1 VRDVSDDLP
10 DLRTFID
17 QAVSTGL
24 TDVAEIAV
32 KVRQSAPAE
41 VLEAHM
47 LSCLRA
53 EVRDYFSR
61 NRQANPIIHGQAAQ
75 AKLAARAGRREVTPA
90 PVSAKRARMRD
101 LFAADR
107 ERFLRDTIWTG
118 EHRLRLGDATAADL
132 IAAAA
137 FARGQA
143 ARNMATAARYDEI
156 ATVLREHGVAK
167 VESLPDDV
175 LKQLME
181 RA

>member
-1 VRDVSDDLP
+1 MSDNLP

-24 TDVAEIAV
+24 TDVADIAV
-32 KVRQSAPAE
+32 KVRQSVPAE

-47 LSCLRA
+47 LSFLRA
-53 EVRDYFSR
+53 EIRGYFSR
-61 NRQANPIIHGQAAQ
+61 NRQTNPVIHGQAAQ
-75 AKLAARAGRREVTPA
+75 AKLAAQVQRREVTAA

-101 LFAADR
+101 MFAEDR
-107 ERFLRDTIWTG
+107 ARFLRDTIWTG

-132 IAAAA
+132 IAAAV

-143 ARNMATAARYDEI
+143 ARNVATAARYDEI
-156 ATVLREHGVAK
+156 AEVLRQHGADT
-167 VESLPDDV
+167 VESLPDDA

-181 RA
+181 RN

>member
-1 VRDVSDDLP
+1 MSDDMP
-10 DLRTFID
+10 DLRTYID
-17 QAVSTGL
+17 QAVSAGL
-24 TDVAEIAV
+24 TDVADIAV

-47 LSCLRA
+47 LSFLRA
-53 EVRDYFSR
+53 AVRTYFSK
-61 NRQANPIIHGQAAQ
+61 NRTVNPYIHGRSAQ
-75 AKLAARAGRREVTPA
+75 AKLAAQGTRRAVAA

-101 LFAADR
+101 MFAAER

-143 ARNMATAARYDEI
+143 ARNMAVAARYDEI
-156 ATVLREHGVAK
+156 AEVLRQHGADTVEH
-167 VESLPDDV
+167 LPEAV
-175 LKQLME
+175 LKQLMD